1 MITPFSIRIFLAGGL
16 HMNPLWSNIFRKK
29 QAEESLAYF
38 LGSMPIFSEMNAR
51 ELGYLESRVHSRTY
65 DSNETVFGEGDP
77 GSGIYMIR
85 SGRVKIY
92 SHDNKAQEL
101 VLSILGPGDF
111 FGETT
116 LAAPAMRTASART
129 IEKSELIGL
138 FRADLLDTVQKHP
151 DIANKILIGLARV
164 MSERLQAAG
173 EELRQL
179 EKTLAE
185 TSAAQ
190 LESA

>member
-1 MITPFSIRIFLAGGL
+1 
-16 HMNPLWSNIFRKK
+16 MNPLWSNIFRKK

-38 LGSMPIFSEMNAR
+38 LGSVPIFSEMNAR
-51 ELGYLESRVHSRTY
+51 DLGYLEAQVHSRAY
-65 DSNETVFGEGDP
+65 ESNETIFGEGDP

-85 SGRVKIY
+85 SGKVKIF
-92 SHDNKAQEL
+92 SHDDRAQEK
-101 VLSILGPGDF
+101 VFAVLGPGDF

-151 DIANKILIGLARV
+151 VIANKILIGLARV

-179 EKTLAE
+179 EKALAQA
-185 TSAAQ
+185 SADQ